1 MVQNLDES
9 TIKDGTGLASMKLMK
24 PWVEVRLIAG
34 QFSNVSDLTY
44 DTETSFIDSRTLK
57 ISLKFEKKLQVS
69 LYSEAD
75 KIMISLW
82 GVFVSTNDHQYLTDF

>member
-1 MVQNLDES
+1 
-9 TIKDGTGLASMKLMK
+9 MK

-34 QFSNVSDLTY
+34 QFSNASDLSF

-57 ISLKFEKKLQVS
+57 IVLKFEKQLQIS

-75 KIMISLW
+75 RIMISLW
-82 GVFVSTNDHQYLTDF
+82 GTFVSKTDQRYLTDFERVLVKEIPP